1 MDITKVCKMCKVNK
15 PITDYYRN
23 KHSGY
28 YHSNCL
34 KCVNKMRSSYITNK
48 QYIRK
53 LTGMAKLNENQQQY
67 IRESFQNSIDI
78 KDIAQVSG
86 INKSTLSSWLKKGQ
100 II

>member
-23 KHSGY
+23 KNSGY

-34 KCVNKMRSSYITNK
+34 KCVNKMRSSYVTNK
-48 QYIRK
+48 NYIRK
-53 LTGMAKLNENQQQY
+53 LTGMAKLNENAQQY

-78 KDIAQVSG
+78 RNLKFRGS
-86 INKSTLSSWLKKGQ
+86 INRHSRHGLRKAS
-100 II
+100 

>member
-1 MDITKVCKMCKVNK
+1 MNKICKLCTIDK

-23 KHSGY
+23 KHSLY

-34 KCVNKMRSSYITNK
+34 ACVNKMRSSYVTNK
-48 QYIRK
+48 NYIRK
-53 LTGMAKLNENQQQY
+53 LTGMAKLNENEQQY
-67 IRESFQNSIDI
+67 IRESFKNSIDI

-86 INKSTLSSWLKKGQ
+86 INKATLSTWLKKGQ

>member
-15 PITDYYRN
+15 PITDYYKN

-28 YHSNCL
+28 FHSNCL
-34 KCVNKMRSSYITNK
+34 ACVNKQRSSYVTNK

-53 LTGMAKLNENQQQY
+53 LTGMAKLNENQQHY
-67 IRESFQNSIDI
+67 IRESFKSKKDI
-78 KDIAQVSG
+78 KEISEVSG
-86 INKSTLSSWLKKGQ
+86 INKATLSSWLKKGQ

>member
-34 KCVNKMRSSYITNK
+34 KCVNKMRSSYVTNK

-53 LTGMAKLNENQQQY
+53 LTGMAKLSENQQQY
-67 IRESFQNSIDI
+67 IRESFKNSIDI
-78 KDIAQVSG
+78 KRISEVSG
-86 INKSTLSSWLKKGQ
+86 INKSTLSSWLKKGL
-100 II
+100 IS

>member
-15 PITDYYRN
+15 PITEYYRN

-34 KCVNKMRSSYITNK
+34 KCVNKMRSSYVTNK
-48 QYIRK
+48 QYVRK
-53 LTGMAKLNENQQQY
+53 LTGMAKLSENQQQY
-67 IRESFQNSIDI
+67 LREAFQSKKDI
-78 KDIAQVSG
+78 KEISDVSG
-86 INKSTLSSWLKKGQ
+86 VNKSTLSSWLKKGL

>member
-1 MDITKVCKMCKVNK
+1 MDIMKICKLCNVNK

-34 KCVNKMRSSYITNK
+34 KCVNKQRSSYVTNK

-53 LTGMAKLNENQQQY
+53 LTGMAKLNENDQEY
-67 IRESFQNSIDI
+67 IKEAFRNSIDI
-78 KDIAQVSG
+78 KEISEVSG
-86 INKSTLSSWLKKGQ
+86 INKATLSTWLKKGQ

>member
-1 MDITKVCKMCKVNK
+1 MDITKSCKLCKVNK

-23 KHSGY
+23 KHSD

-34 KCVNKMRSSYITNK
+34 ACVNKMRSSYVTNK

-67 IRESFQNSIDI
+67 IRESFKDNIDI
-78 KDIAQVSG
+78 KIISEVSG